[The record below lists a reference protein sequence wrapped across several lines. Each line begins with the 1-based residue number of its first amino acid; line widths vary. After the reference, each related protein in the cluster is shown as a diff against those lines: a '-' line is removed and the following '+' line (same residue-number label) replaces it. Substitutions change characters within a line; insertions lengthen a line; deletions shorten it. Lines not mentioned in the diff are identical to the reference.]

1 MTMPLPP
8 RRPILEA
15 LREICGPDFARNARS
30 VDAVA
35 GRRASFVAVPSTT
48 DSVAA
53 LLRLAEQRNLATIPR
68 GSGSKIDWGFPP
80 PGVDLLIDTGRL
92 NGMWDHQPSALVADV
107 ATGTKVS
114 ALQAALALRGQ
125 RLAVDP
131 PSRNATVGGM
141 LAVNESGPLRHRFGP
156 PAAQVDRISYVDLA
170 GEPLESDGE
179 DGHPGIAEVEGVI
192 TSARVRLQP
201 LPAARRWV
209 GVAVSTPLQVH
220 NLVEEAL
227 ELDLDPSAIEVDLPT
242 PTGDRTS
249 ARPPGTLAILLE
261 GDREDVQSRAHELAS
276 SIGDHALMSDKPPP
290 WWGRYPFTRHDVA
303 MRISVAIGDLHAAV
317 YALSDAVGGQVPIR
331 GSAGLG
337 TVNAVLPAS
346 LGAERVENLLETL
359 RHVLLAR
366 GGRAVIISAPPE
378 IAAEVEMAGRR
389 DLF

>member
-15 LREICGPDFARNARS
+15 LREICGPDFARRARS

-48 DSVAA
+48 DAVAA
-53 LLRLAEQRNLATIPR
+53 LLRLAEQRNMATLPR
-68 GSGSKIDWGFPP
+68 GSGSKIDWGAPP

-92 NGMWDHQPSALVADV
+92 NGMWGHEPGEPVAEV

-156 PAAQVDRISYVDLA
+156 PAAQVERIVYVDRT
-170 GEPLESDGE
+170 GELRESDGE
-179 DGHPGIAEVEGVI
+179 DGRPGIAEVDGVI

-201 LPAARRWV
+201 LPPARRWV
-209 GVAVSTPLQVH
+209 GMAVSTPLQVH

-227 ELDLDPSAIEVDLPT
+227 ELNLSPSGIEVDLPT
-242 PTGDRTS
+242 PADDRTTS
-249 ARPPGTLAILLE
+249 RPPGTLALLLE
-261 GDREDVQSRAHELAS
+261 GDREDVQSRAHRLAAHL
-276 SIGDHALMSDKPPP
+276 GPEARMSDLPPP
-290 WWGRYPFTRHDVA
+290 WWGRYPFGRGDVA

-331 GSAGLG
+331 GSAGVG
-337 TVNAVLPAS
+337 TVHAVLPAT
-346 LGAERVENLLETL
+346 LGAERVENLLETV

-366 GGRAVIISAPPE
+366 GGRAVIVAAPPE
-378 IAAEVEMAGRR
+378 IAAEVEMADRR